1 MRNWLT
7 KLQPSPWLLRKLV
20 MLAILVGVGVT
31 AFFWGRRQHADAQ
44 SSGLP
49 IDPKDSGAITDYSK
63 RVVARLYNGQVPVT
77 REELGEYL
85 IARFGSDRIEFM
97 INRKIVEMECR
108 KYNIF
113 ATNQEVEE
121 RFRQDLKSFGTPIT
135 EQEFVNSIL
144 RRFGKTLYEWKEDVI
159 RPKIMMEKL
168 VKSNV
173 KITEKDVREGYEAR
187 YGPKVECRMI
197 VCDKG
202 NLHVAT
208 KVWDN
213 ARKGRAFF
221 EDEAKKQFIPNLA
234 ASAGK
239 VPAIHKH
246 FGDKA
251 IEETAFRL
259 KEGDVSELLEMKDGT
274 YVILLCEKHL
284 PENKSV
290 RLESVWAELQKEM
303 FELRVAQKI
312 PEEFAEMRKRAT
324 PQVVLDNTGAPSAS
338 VVPPPDVL
346 PGVTPLVNV
355 PPSKPVDIPPP
366 PVPQPVKTP
375 AGLAPTSELPDRL
388 PAPTGIAAPPT
399 DLAAPPM
406 GNPPATP
413 KN

>member
-1 MRNWLT
+1 MRNLIT
-7 KLQPSPWLLRKLV
+7 KLRPNPWLLRKLL
-20 MLAILVGVGVT
+20 MLAILVGVGLA
-31 AFFWGRRQHADAQ
+31 AFFLGRRQHADAQ
-44 SSGLP
+44 APTSLDVKESGGN
-49 IDPKDSGAITDYSK
+49 SDYSR

-113 ATNQEVEE
+113 ATNEEVEQ
-121 RFRQDLKSFGTPIT
+121 RFRQDLKSFNTPLT

-173 KITEKDVREGYEAR
+173 KITEKDVREGFEAR

-197 VCDKG
+197 VCEKG
-202 NLHVAT
+202 NLPVAQ
-208 KVWDN
+208 KVWEN

-234 ASAGK
+234 SSAGK

-246 FGDKA
+246 FGDKVM
-251 IEETAFRL
+251 EETAFRL
-259 KEGDVSELLEMKDGT
+259 KEGDVSEILEMKDGT

-284 PENKSV
+284 PPNPSV
-290 RLESVWAELQKEM
+290 RLESVWAELSKEM

-312 PEEFAEMRKRAT
+312 PEAFAEMRKRAT

-338 VVPPPDVL
+338 VVPPADPL
-346 PGVTPLVNV
+346 PGATPLVNV
-355 PPSKPVDIPPP
+355 TPSTPIEIPPP
-366 PVPQPVKTP
+366 PVPQPVK
-375 AGLAPTSELPDRL
+375 APTGFGPASELPDHL
-388 PAPTGIAAPPT
+388 PAPMG
-399 DLAAPPM
+399 LAAPPKD
-406 GNPPATP
+406 NTPETP